1 LGPPAR
7 AHALLWGLRR
17 PADEAQLTQV
27 IAAIA
32 SVDRRFGARF
42 VEVPLDGAEDGMH
55 AANVRS
61 FRAGG
66 IPAELEC
73 RAEQSLGEDG
83 RIDLRFDGPE
93 LTLLVENKLYSGYG
107 HEQVRRYLRAVR
119 RLPSGTRSALIAVTR
134 AVPTCGEPALDEDD
148 RWLGSV
154 RWAQLL
160 PQLHKLPI
168 ADRQL
173 AAQWRLFFDVLDEQG
188 DLGMTRADAELIRAW
203 ARYLEG
209 RNHLEDLLDQIW
221 EAERRVK
228 TGDDALAAAD
238 RELTS
243 HGFSAGRRHDRWVR
257 THEPEEYLEADD
269 VPTRLIELIAT
280 DVPLIVRSGI
290 LGHNVE
296 LRRKRKRRL
305 FSAQGFTLPRDRRL
319 GLHPRGIHRPTAHV
333 GLRAPP
339 KSGLDCVGSGGCVHD
354 PGAGGQ

>member
-1 LGPPAR
+1 
-7 AHALLWGLRR
+7 
-17 PADEAQLTQV
+17 
-27 IAAIA
+27 
-32 SVDRRFGARF
+32 
-42 VEVPLDGAEDGMH
+42 MH

-269 VPTRLIELIAT
+269 VPTRLIELRTCPSSFAAASSDTMSSSGESASADYSAPKGSHSHAI
-280 DVPLIVRSGI
+280 DVLVFILAAFIVLPLTLGFALRSS
-290 LGHNVE
+290 E
-296 LRRKRKRRL
+296 E
-305 FSAQGFTLPRDRRL
+305 
-319 GLHPRGIHRPTAHV
+319 RP
-333 GLRAPP
+333 GLR
-339 KSGLDCVGSGGCVHD
+339 
-354 PGAGGQ
+354 GQRWLRS

>member
-1 LGPPAR
+1 
-7 AHALLWGLRR
+7 
-17 PADEAQLTQV
+17 
-27 IAAIA
+27 
-32 SVDRRFGARF
+32 
-42 VEVPLDGAEDGMH
+42 
-55 AANVRS
+55 
-61 FRAGG
+61 
-66 IPAELEC
+66 
-73 RAEQSLGEDG
+73 
-83 RIDLRFDGPE
+83 
-93 LTLLVENKLYSGYG
+93 
-107 HEQVRRYLRAVR
+107 
-119 RLPSGTRSALIAVTR
+119 
-134 AVPTCGEPALDEDD
+134 
-148 RWLGSV
+148 
-154 RWAQLL
+154 LL

-173 AAQWRLFFDVLDEQG
+173 AAQWRLFLDVLDEQG

-209 RNHLEDLLDQIW
+209 RNHLEDLLDQIWPRALDIVRAELALQYPQRAPAEQLADIERRGKHRKVVIQRDQTRVFIGFCIPALTKDSALQVQFLGVSGVPRFAVQTKPW

-339 KSGLDCVGSGGCVHD
+339 KSGLDCVASGGCRS
-354 PGAGGQ
+354 